1 MISIECFMNFSGLDL
16 QFYEG
21 WCRFGSDYREWMKG
35 LSTTSDVKCNEIC
48 QTTNGCSAF
57 SFEYNNV
64 EEPCNIYT
72 NGPYT
77 YGSGRANT
85 KCYILPKGDYLIF
98 FVKMRIFIL
107 IPSHFTYFL

>member
-1 MISIECFMNFSGLDL
+1 MKLSGLDL

-35 LSTTSDVKCNEIC
+35 LSTKSDVKCYEIC

-85 KCYILPKGDYLIF
+85 KCYILPKGDYPICCKNADIYLSTNNCFSHLTYFFLIF
-98 FVKMRIFIL
+98 
-107 IPSHFTYFL
+107 

>member
-1 MISIECFMNFSGLDL
+1 MNRPLQKYYTLNNIMNDIDRMFMKLSGLDL

-35 LSTTSDVKCNEIC
+35 LSTKSDVKCYEKC

-85 KCYILPKGDYLIF
+85 KCYILPKGDHPIF
-98 FVKMRIFIL
+98 L
-107 IPSHFTYFL
+107 